1 MKRAASL
8 LTALL
13 LLTGCAGPSTTK
25 TSSAEAPSASA
36 SESGAETTDF
46 EVQEEAPWRWNAC
59 DSEAQQPHTQ
69 IFDRELRVYT
79 PSCATDRTKA
89 TPALEPVDLATS
101 APQMCMLEE
110 TSLSRERY
118 GDYIIGGFPRA
129 LVDGNLPSE
138 VELTMVVVAMDWP
151 DLKSAKSAKE
161 QIEPAV
167 AFTDNF
173 YRVFSRGKVTFN
185 WRIYDEWIR
194 APDESSNY
202 YVSQE
207 EMQDEHGAMR
217 DMAEI
222 YFPKVIEFTD
232 PFVDYSDADLV
243 LYVWP
248 EEQDLFTQYIMWDRE
263 DLGLGPFMSDEG
275 LISQA
280 LTGGKFHF
288 EDGRGGLGPFWVHEM
303 GHAFGLP
310 DLNWNE
316 LDGLR
321 NDGNYLPGSFNGYDL
336 MAGFDATR
344 TMTSWLMFLADWL
357 GETELYCADP
367 TDFQGGSFELYP
379 VTDESDTLK
388 SIMLPVNERFQ
399 IVIESRR
406 ISQFDV
412 ADASKTRSREGVL
425 VYLVDSTKGQGEGT
439 QVLIAPPGRG
449 LYVYAIETSFATD
462 QLDAMFYEGNT
473 VDIAGYRITV
483 NEFTP
488 ERDLV
493 SVSRISEAEIQ
504 HGNYVCIT
512 EENRDR
518 SRKYDEY
525 CPLEEVLPT
534 S

>member
-1 MKRAASL
+1 MNHGGISPNLKLNRGIAMKRAASL

-185 WRIYDEWIR
+185 WRIYDEWIT
-194 APDESSNY
+194 APDESSIY
-202 YVSQE
+202 YVYQE
-207 EMQDEHGAMR
+207 EMQAEHGAMR
-217 DMAEI
+217 YLAEI
-222 YFPKVIEFTD
+222 
-232 PFVDYSDADLV
+232 
-243 LYVWP
+243 
-248 EEQDLFTQYIMWDRE
+248 
-263 DLGLGPFMSDEG
+263 
-275 LISQA
+275 
-280 LTGGKFHF
+280 
-288 EDGRGGLGPFWVHEM
+288 
-303 GHAFGLP
+303 
-310 DLNWNE
+310 
-316 LDGLR
+316 
-321 NDGNYLPGSFNGYDL
+321 
-336 MAGFDATR
+336 
-344 TMTSWLMFLADWL
+344 
-357 GETELYCADP
+357 
-367 TDFQGGSFELYP
+367 
-379 VTDESDTLK
+379 
-388 SIMLPVNERFQ
+388 
-399 IVIESRR
+399 
-406 ISQFDV
+406 
-412 ADASKTRSREGVL
+412 
-425 VYLVDSTKGQGEGT
+425 
-439 QVLIAPPGRG
+439 
-449 LYVYAIETSFATD
+449 
-462 QLDAMFYEGNT
+462 
-473 VDIAGYRITV
+473 
-483 NEFTP
+483 
-488 ERDLV
+488 
-493 SVSRISEAEIQ
+493 
-504 HGNYVCIT
+504 
-512 EENRDR
+512 
-518 SRKYDEY
+518 
-525 CPLEEVLPT
+525 
-534 S
+534 